1 MNSSPV
7 YHSDHARVPVPG
19 TSALLPSFWDREDLD
34 LPAAIDQADG
44 SAGTDPVPEPAPAL
58 ADEAGYGH
66 GV

>member
-1 MNSSPV
+1 MTSSHV
-7 YHSDHARVPVPG
+7 YYFDRARVPVSG
-19 TSALLPSFWDREDLD
+19 SSALLPSFWDREDLD

-44 SAGTDPVPEPAPAL
+44 SAGTDPVPDPSPAQ